1 MEYMNNASNNYSSGD
16 AVSSSLGSMS
26 INDQRH
32 QENGVQVGHRSPGDA
47 KMKGQEWET

>member
-1 MEYMNNASNNYSSGD
+1 MEYMNNASNSYSSGD
-16 AVSSSLGSMS
+16 AVSSSLGNMS

-47 KMKGQEWET
+47 KMKGQAWEL